1 MGNTG
6 KRQHTEHDIS
16 DNTWAARARPL
27 RECGDI
33 ATTRLALALSD
44 ALKQAGDQLFAR
56 GAAEP
61 AGHEQRSWLDAAD
74 FIRARRQEVVDAFR
88 KHFQRR
94 YDRACRHAATSLS
107 VGVVDF
113 DHSQLRIVA
122 HDRLDDHLDP
132 SDLVDAIRNGTWS
145 SLHELT
151 GWFRA
156 MLADPDLAPVDT
168 PLGPKLLGNAIAE
181 AISEQYRGPEAMQR
195 VLRALGRALPDRVNQ
210 VYRDINDY
218 HSSGIPLA
226 LEPAFPEPA
235 DSMPPAD
242 AAVADRVADADREAA
257 ALATAGAVVA
267 SQIAAIKVPGFITDF
282 LSGPWR
288 GLLAK
293 IHHEHGEDSPAWEAA
308 LGTMDDLVWSL
319 RPKPTED
326 RARLMRTLPELV
338 RRLREGLANLEGPE
352 EGQEEFFARLAEC
365 HVRLLA
371 SAKASEARAEP
382 PPAPPASD
390 DAWLDGMEA
399 GVWIALAAENGE
411 TQELKLAWVSPHRK
425 LFLLTNQRGERA
437 LSLNAKD
444 LASRL
449 RDGLARPI
457 PAPRVERGN
466 DQETHS
472 SADKKTA

>member
-6 KRQHTEHDIS
+6 KRQHAEHDIS
-16 DNTWAARARPL
+16 DETWAARARPL

-33 ATTRLALALSD
+33 ATPRLALALSE
-44 ALKQAGDQLFAR
+44 ALKQAGDQLFAK
-56 GAAEP
+56 GAGET
-61 AGHEQRSWLDAAD
+61 AGHEQRTWLDAAD

-94 YDRACRHAATSLS
+94 YDRACRRAASSLS

-113 DHSQLRIVA
+113 DYSQLRIVA

-132 SDLVDAIRNGTWS
+132 SVLVEAIRNGTWS

-151 GWFRA
+151 GWFRT
-156 MLADPDLAPVDT
+156 MLEDPDLAPVDT

-181 AISEQYRGPEAMQR
+181 AITEQYWGPEAKQR

-218 HSSGIPLA
+218 HATGIPPA
-226 LEPAFPEPA
+226 LEPAIPESPDTA
-235 DSMPPAD
+235 PPAD
-242 AAVADRVADADREAA
+242 APAAAQVAAADREAA

-267 SQIAAIKVPGFITDF
+267 GQIAAIKVPGFITDF

-293 IHHEHGEDSPAWEAA
+293 IHHQHGEDSPAWEAA

-338 RRLREGLANLEGPE
+338 RRLREGLAHLDESM

-390 DAWLDGMEA
+390 DVWLDGMEA

-411 TQELKLAWVSPHRK
+411 IQELKLAWVSPHRK

-466 DQETHS
+466 DQEAHS